1 MKLFGTKEKK
11 IERDKNVENL
21 KLSFGYIYTKKTIWK
36 LFYILSTILIFL
48 KTFNSK
54 LSINRDIR

>member
-1 MKLFGTKEKK
+1 MKLFGTKEKT